1 VGYYQRYRR
10 EENPMTRS
18 VPLGVLDRSVPS
30 GTHIC
35 TFFSG
40 PAGRDE
46 VVMPFL
52 AEGIRAGE
60 KCICILDSLG
70 PADVLDR
77 LGRQV
82 DVGRSVETGQLELAT
97 PADAYLRTGRFSTD
111 DMLAYWQDAATAT
124 LSGGEFSLTRATGEM
139 PSVLDQPAGRAE
151 FFRYEARL
159 NDFVGRFAQVIMC
172 LYDLQRFGAE
182 VLMDALRTHPMVV
195 VDGMV
200 HENPYYIEPSEYLG
214 DTGLGDG
221 GYPTRW

>member
-1 VGYYQRYRR
+1 MNG
-10 EENPMTRS
+10 S

-30 GTHIC
+30 GTHVC
-35 TFFSG
+35 TFYSG

-46 VVMPFL
+46 IVMPFL
-52 AEGIRAGE
+52 AEGIRTGQ
-60 KCICILDSLG
+60 KCICILESLA
-70 PADVLDR
+70 PADVVAR
-77 LGRQV
+77 LGSQV
-82 DVGRSVETGQLELAT
+82 DLGRSVETGQLELAS
-97 PADAYLRTGRFSTD
+97 PAEAYLRTGKFSTD

-139 PSVLDQPAGRAE
+139 PSVLDQPGGRAE

-159 NDFVGRFAQVIMC
+159 TEFITSFPQVILC

-200 HENPYYIEPSEYLG
+200 HDNPYYIDPSEFLG
-214 DTGLGDG
+214 GTG
-221 GYPTRW
+221 